1 MMLRNERG
9 AVLGLAI
16 AVALLAS
23 IITFAV
29 LQAAMNQ
36 SQIGKFYFD
45 RTRSRYAAEA
55 GIVWAQ
61 QRLRLNPA
69 FTDPLDGA
77 ADCVMPAAG
86 GNIVCIPAPLP
97 VGIGIDVWVPGC
109 APPPCRQT
117 IQSKVVY

>member
-1 MMLRNERG
+1 MSRHERG
-9 AVLGLAI
+9 AILGLAI
-16 AVALLAS
+16 ASAVLAA

-36 SQIGKFYFD
+36 ARIGKFYFD

-55 GIVWAQ
+55 GITWAQ
-61 QRLRLNPA
+61 QRLRTNPA
-69 FTDPLDGA
+69 FVEPLDGA
-77 ADCVMPAAG
+77 ADCVIPAAG
-86 GNIVCIPAPLP
+86 GNIVCIPSVLP
-97 VGIGIDVWVPGC
+97 AGIGIDVWVPGC